1 MFSTTPF
8 IYRLGQPSTPIYP
21 GAHPGRLT
29 GAGQLFKTH
38 VPLMANPDTRRI
50 DLRASLLNPFQSYRV
65 KVFQQHSQ
73 TTLYVIADLSG
84 SMGMQGQSSLMRVM
98 SEFML
103 SAALS
108 AYQVG
113 DRFGFIGCDADVSGK
128 WHIPA
133 GHHWGIVQKMAGQ
146 LAELTPVGSSS
157 GLLKT
162 PALIAS
168 QHALIFLISD
178 FHFDLTLLKALLP
191 QLNRHTVVPVVLW
204 NETSYL
210 DLPEWGIVKF
220 KDKENG
226 ATRTLLMRPAYK
238 KQIIEAY
245 VQRKA
250 DLQQCF
256 RSLGT
261 EPLFINQGYQ
271 SEEVTRYF
279 QARAL

>member
-1 MFSTTPF
+1 MISTTPF
-8 IYRLGQPSTPIYP
+8 IYRLGQPSTHVYP

-29 GAGQLFKTH
+29 GAGQLFKAH

-50 DLRASLLNPFQSYRV
+50 DLRASLLNPFQSYWV

-73 TTLYVIADLSG
+73 TTLYMIADLSG
-84 SMGMQGQSSLMRVM
+84 SMGIEGQSSVMQVM
-98 SEFML
+98 SQFML

-108 AYQVG
+108 AYQTG
-113 DRFGFIGCDADVSGK
+113 DRFGFIGCDTGISSK

-146 LAELTPVGSSS
+146 LADSNPVGTSS

-162 PALIAS
+162 PALISS
-168 QHALIFLISD
+168 QNALIFLVSD
-178 FHFDLTLLKALLP
+178 FHFDLAVLKALLP
-191 QLNRHTVVPVVLW
+191 QLNKHAVVPVVLW
-204 NETSYL
+204 NDVAYS

-226 ATRTLLMRPAYK
+226 VTRTLLMRPAFK
-238 KQIIEAY
+238 KRIIDAFA
-245 VQRKA
+245 QRKA

-261 EPLFINQGYQ
+261 EPLFITQGYQ
-271 SEEVTRYF
+271 AETVTRYF